1 MHTGGWYWSSPKY
14 EAVIYATYGWMGK
27 EQVQWEVEGDEFGKA
42 DKYKAKYDLKKDAKW
57 YINNAKKAI
66 PQILKTAQD
75 GNF

>member
-1 MHTGGWYWSSPKY
+1 MHDERKSYTPLLVVVG
-14 EAVIYATYGWMGK
+14 
-27 EQVQWEVEGDEFGKA
+27 EGRLVPGLET
-42 DKYKAKYDLKKDAKW
+42 DLKKAAKW